1 MRGLYL
7 AESAMLTGQAR
18 LNLISNNLANLKTA
32 GYKRDEPAQVSFN
45 EWLLYCRQPAES
57 ANLPHTP
64 IGEMAHGVAVGEI
77 RTDFTTGGLEETGRG
92 LDFALDRGYFTV
104 QGPEGE
110 LLYTRN
116 GRFFLDEEGYLVTA
130 DHLPVLGEG
139 GAIQLESPEITVDR
153 GGTIYREGQPIA
165 RLQITEFPPD
175 LILEKTGHN
184 YFRAPG
190 AGEILED
197 NSGVYWRYLEN
208 SNVDLTREMVL
219 MLQTR
224 RSYEAAQKVMVSYE
238 QLLSRAANELGA
250 LS

>member
-1 MRGLYL
+1 
-7 AESAMLTGQAR
+7 
-18 LNLISNNLANLKTA
+18 
-32 GYKRDEPAQVSFN
+32 
-45 EWLLYCRQPAES
+45 
-57 ANLPHTP
+57 
-64 IGEMAHGVAVGEI
+64 MAHGVAVGEI
-77 RTDFTTGGLEETGRG
+77 GPTLLPGLEETGRG

-190 AGEILED
+190 A
-197 NSGVYWRYLEN
+197 NKYWRIIAGF
-208 SNVDLTREMVL
+208 T
-219 MLQTR
+219 
-224 RSYEAAQKVMVSYE
+224 
-238 QLLSRAANELGA
+238 GA
-250 LS
+250 TWKIPTWI

>member
-190 AGEILED
+190 AGEILEIIAGFTGATWKIQRGF
-197 NSGVYWRYLEN
+197 NP
-208 SNVDLTREMVL
+208 EMVL